1 MDIIVNPQRIS
12 RRTAATFTHG
22 LGLAPAKKADVQAKA
37 QNLLTFILSLQYP
50 VKQYNAAL
58 KKVDPWWAQN
68 FETQLAAF
76 YTFRDG
82 IDTLAEGTANL
93 QKADNTLDQLKSDY
107 DKLKKTL
114 DSVMPNTGTGTGTG
128 TGSGGSE
135 PESGGTSPMIW
146 VAVGLG
152 ALAVIALVSGDK

>member
-22 LGLAPAKKADVQAKA
+22 LGFAPAKKADVQAKA

-68 FETQLAAF
+68 FEAQLAAF

-82 IDTLAEGTANL
+82 IDTLAEGTADL
-93 QKADNTLDQLKSDY
+93 QTADNTLDAMRANY

-114 DSVMPNTGTGTGTG
+114 DSVMPNTGTG

-146 VAVGLG
+146 VAAGLG
-152 ALAVIALVSGDK
+152 VLALIALMSGEK